1 MITFDRAIAHT
12 SVASDHAPH
21 GFFYLD
27 TQRVRDL
34 ALPLM
39 NAEEDGQPKFRD
51 LMDFCDQVRDAT
63 GLKMYK
69 ILCQPWVYWSRSTI
83 DRIALYLQVMPE
95 DIKRTDKPKVTVKI
109 ERAIKRPQDF
119 NHDVFQ
125 ELANEWA
132 KGKRLTVTEYNDYLG
147 NAIGCSAKTIY
158 NLRNGTAN
166 PSNFL
171 VDAMSRYFNR
181 PVHLFYR

>member
-69 ILCQPWVYWSRSTI
+69 ILCQP
-83 DRIALYLQVMPE
+83 
-95 DIKRTDKPKVTVKI
+95 
-109 ERAIKRPQDF
+109 
-119 NHDVFQ
+119 
-125 ELANEWA
+125 
-132 KGKRLTVTEYNDYLG
+132 
-147 NAIGCSAKTIY
+147 
-158 NLRNGTAN
+158 
-166 PSNFL
+166 
-171 VDAMSRYFNR
+171 
-181 PVHLFYR
+181 